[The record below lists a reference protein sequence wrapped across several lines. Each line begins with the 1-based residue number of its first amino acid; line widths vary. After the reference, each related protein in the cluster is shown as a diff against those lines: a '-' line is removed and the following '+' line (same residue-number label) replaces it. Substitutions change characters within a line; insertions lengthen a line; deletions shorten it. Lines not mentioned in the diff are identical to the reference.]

1 MTIMPT
7 VAIICHCNVVRE
19 PAIVTA
25 IDCGATTLSELQ
37 EACGAATRC
46 GGCTD
51 AVRDLIA
58 QHLQRPRLVVGAV
71 A

>member
-1 MTIMPT
+1 MVIMPA

-19 PAIVTA
+19 RAIVTA

-37 EACGAATRC
+37 AACGAATRC
-46 GGCTD
+46 GGCTE
-51 AVRDLIA
+51 AVCDLITR
-58 QHLQRPRLVVGAV
+58 HLQRPRVVVGAV